1 MQLPF
6 FALKHERNGKPVV
19 EVLGMNLVYATVHK
33 YMYAMW
39 KMGRENL
46 ETGNTFRSLVIVLY
60 SHMHNG
66 IDALLL

>member
-33 YMYAMW
+33 YNICMQCGKW
-39 KMGRENL
+39 EGK
-46 ETGNTFRSLVIVLY
+46 T
-60 SHMHNG
+60 
-66 IDALLL
+66 